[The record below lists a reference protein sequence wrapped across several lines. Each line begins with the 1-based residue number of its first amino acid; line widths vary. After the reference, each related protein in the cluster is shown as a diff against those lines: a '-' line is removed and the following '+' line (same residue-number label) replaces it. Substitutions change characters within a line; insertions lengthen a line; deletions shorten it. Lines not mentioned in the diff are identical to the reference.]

1 MSISMLD
8 HEPAS
13 SGASAVA
20 DRLETVYFSHGYDA
34 GYHQAVTDLLGALQ
48 PLSERFIRSKPSQAE
63 ALRKLLY
70 PFEEF
75 LEQRLVEMTPERS
88 WVEGGLGI

>member
-8 HEPAS
+8 HEPAL
-13 SGASAVA
+13 SGAPAGA

-34 GYHQAVTDLLGALQ
+34 GYRQAVTDLLGSLQ
-48 PLSERFIRSKPSQAE
+48 PLSERFIDSRPAQTE

-70 PFEEF
+70 PFEAF
-75 LEQRLVEMTPERS
+75 LEQRLAEMTPERS